1 MQRRTI
7 TIPLAALL
15 FLVAVTAMLL
25 AAADEGA
32 DEEATQPRRELLGGM
47 PVVRLDADVQRESG
61 VETTVLEAVTR
72 RAERVA
78 YGEVV
83 DIQPLLERRAA
94 YNQMLADRRV
104 AAATL
109 EASRQD
115 YERLRT
121 MREQQRY
128 VSEQD
133 LVVVKAKWEADVAR
147 VDGIDAQLRDLRGQ
161 LAQSWGP
168 QLTAWALDGGSDSFE
183 RLVAREQVLILVSL
197 PAGDALPKG
206 DDHVFVGR
214 DRDRERYVRADLV
227 SAAPATDPSFQGETW
242 YFRTDAGAL
251 RTGMHV
257 DAAVP
262 AGDETTTGVSVPVNA
277 IVWQGGAPCVYVQ
290 LDDERFVRRP
300 LSAHVESGEEWFVS
314 DALKPGDRIVVTG
327 AQMLLSEE
335 LRWQI
340 PEEHDD

>member
-1 MQRRTI
+1 V
-7 TIPLAALL
+7 LAA
-15 FLVAVTAMLL
+15 VT
-25 AAADEGA
+25 
-32 DEEATQPRRELLGGM
+32 QH
-47 PVVRLDADVQRESG
+47 
-61 VETTVLEAVTR
+61 
-72 RAERVA
+72 AEKAA

-104 AAATL
+104 AVATL

-121 MREQQRY
+121 LREQQRY

-133 LVVVKAKWEADVAR
+133 LVVAKAKWEGDVAR
-147 VDGIDAQLRDLRGQ
+147 ADGIDAQLRDLRGQ

-168 QLTAWALDGGSDSFE
+168 RLTAWALDGGSDIFE

-197 PAGDALPKG
+197 PAGDALPAG
-206 DDHVFVGR
+206 DDHIYVGR
-214 DRDRERYVRADLV
+214 DGDRARYVRADVV

-242 YFRTDAGAL
+242 YFRADAGAL
-251 RTGMHV
+251 RTGMRV

-262 AGDETTTGVSVPVNA
+262 AGNATTAGVSVPVSA
-277 IVWQGGAPCVYVQ
+277 IVWQGGVPCAYVQ
-290 LDDERFVRRP
+290 LDDERFIRRT
-300 LSAHVESGEEWFVS
+300 LSAYVESGGTWFVR
-314 DALKPGDRIVVTG
+314 DVLKPGDRVVVTG

>member
-7 TIPLAALL
+7 IIALAALL
-15 FLVAVTAMLL
+15 FLAAGTAMVF
-25 AAADEGA
+25 AAVDEDA
-32 DEEATQPRRELLGGM
+32 DEEATPARRELVGGM
-47 PVVRLDADVQRESG
+47 PVVRLDAEVQRRSG
-61 VETTVLEAVTR
+61 IETTVLEAVTR
-72 RAERVA
+72 SAERAA

-94 YNQMLADRRV
+94 YNQMLADRRI

-109 EASRQD
+109 EASRQEF
-115 YERLRT
+115 ERLRT

-133 LVVVKAKWEADVAR
+133 LVVAKAKWEGDVAR
-147 VDGIDAQLRDLRGQ
+147 ADGVDAQLRDLRGQ

-168 QLTAWALDGGSDSFE
+168 QLTAWALDGGSDAFE
-183 RLVAREQVLILVSL
+183 RLVAREEVLILVSL
-197 PAGDALPKG
+197 PAGDALPEGG
-206 DDHVFVGR
+206 DHIYVGR
-214 DRDRERYVRADLV
+214 DHDRARYVRADLV
-227 SAAPATDPSFQGETW
+227 STAPVTDPSFQGETW
-242 YFRTDAGAL
+242 YFRADAGSL
-251 RTGMHV
+251 RTGMRV

-262 AGDETTTGVSVPVNA
+262 AGDETTVGVSVPVNA

-300 LSAHVESGEEWFVS
+300 LSAYVESGEAWFVS
-314 DALKPGDRIVVTG
+314 EALKPGDRIVVTG

-335 LRWQI
+335 QRWQI